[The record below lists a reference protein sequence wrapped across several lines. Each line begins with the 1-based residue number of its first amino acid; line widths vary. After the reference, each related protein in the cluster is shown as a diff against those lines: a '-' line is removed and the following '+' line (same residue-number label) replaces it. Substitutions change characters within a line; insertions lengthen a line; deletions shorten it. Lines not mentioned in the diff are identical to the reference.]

1 LGTADAISVGM
12 TQRQVFEFDDFRI
25 DSGQFLLTK
34 AGNSTPITPTVFR
47 ILLALLENAGQ
58 VVTKDALITYV
69 WPDSFVE
76 EGNLN
81 RNISTLRKALGE
93 RPSDHRYIETIP
105 KTGYRFIAQV
115 KTSAYQP
122 PMVAPRNTDA
132 VAALPIVGRD
142 QERQQLRK
150 AFELARDGKGGLV
163 SITGDTGMGKSAL
176 IDVFLQDLY
185 KDAQTFY
192 LARSCSS
199 ESLTEAEPF
208 VSWIEALSGIAKES
222 AVSEIMQREAPTWYR
237 EITHTG
243 SGVAPQMKREL
254 LDFCEQ
260 ISTVHPLV
268 IVIDDFQ
275 FSDNGSVD
283 LLLYLA
289 TRLESTRTLLIVCYR
304 PVDMRI
310 AHHPFLQVRSDLLSR
325 GVCTE
330 IALPFLDRNHIKE
343 HLELH
348 VPNAV
353 FAADFPDFLQ
363 AKTEGNPL
371 FLREFLRHRDR
382 RSDVLQNLFE
392 ARLHRL
398 DDTHR
403 QLLVTASVQGREFDS
418 AVLAT
423 SMQMNPEDVEESLHE
438 LHETFGWITRV
449 REEQLAD
456 GKYTVRYRFVYA
468 FCQEACYASLVPS
481 RKASLNTS
489 LAEAFLTYYGN

>member
-1 LGTADAISVGM
+1 
-12 TQRQVFEFDDFRI
+12 
-25 DSGQFLLTK
+25 
-34 AGNSTPITPTVFR
+34 
-47 ILLALLENAGQ
+47 
-58 VVTKDALITYV
+58 
-69 WPDSFVE
+69 
-76 EGNLN
+76 
-81 RNISTLRKALGE
+81 
-93 RPSDHRYIETIP
+93 
-105 KTGYRFIAQV
+105 
-115 KTSAYQP
+115 
-122 PMVAPRNTDA
+122 
-132 VAALPIVGRD
+132 
-142 QERQQLRK
+142 
-150 AFELARDGKGGLV
+150 
-163 SITGDTGMGKSAL
+163 MGKSAL
-176 IDVFLQDLY
+176 VDVFLQDLY
-185 KDAQTFY
+185 KDAQKFY

-208 VSWIEALSGIAKES
+208 ISWIEALSGIAKDPS
-222 AVSEIMQREAPTWYR
+222 VSEIMQKEAPTWYR

-243 SGVAPQMKREL
+243 SGVGPQMKREL
-254 LDFCEQ
+254 LDFCGQ
-260 ISTVHPLV
+260 VSTVHPLV

-283 LLLYLA
+283 LLLFLA
-289 TRLESTRTLLIVCYR
+289 TRLESLRTLLIVCYR

-343 HLELH
+343 HLDRH
-348 VPNAV
+348 VPHAA

-371 FLREFLRHRDR
+371 FMREFLRHRDN
-382 RSDVLQNLFE
+382 RSEVLQNLFE

-403 QLLVTASVQGREFDS
+403 QLLLAASVQGREFDS
-418 AVLAT
+418 AVLAS
-423 SMQMNPEDVEESLHE
+423 SMQMSPEDVEESLHE
-438 LHETFGWITRV
+438 LHETYGWITRI

>member
-1 LGTADAISVGM
+1 M

-34 AGNSTPITPTVFR
+34 AGQSSSITPTVFR
-47 ILLALLENAGQ
+47 ILLALLERAGQ
-58 VVTKDALITYV
+58 VVTKEDLITYV

-81 RNISTLRKALGE
+81 RNVSTLRKALGE

-105 KTGYRFIAQV
+105 KTGYRFIAPV
-115 KTSAYQP
+115 KMTAYQP
-122 PMVAPRNTDA
+122 PVGAPRNGDA
-132 VAALPIVGRD
+132 AATLPIVGRD
-142 QERQQLRK
+142 LEKQQLRK
-150 AFELARDGKGGLV
+150 AFDLARDGRGGLV
-163 SITGDTGMGKSAL
+163 SITGDIGMGKTAL
-176 IDVFLQDLY
+176 IDVFLQDLL
-185 KDAQTFY
+185 KDTQTFY
-192 LARSCSS
+192 LARSRSS
-199 ESLTEAEPF
+199 ESLIEAEPF
-208 VSWIEALSGIAKES
+208 MPWIEALSGMAKEPS
-222 AVSEIMQREAPTWYR
+222 LADIMQKEAPTWYR

-243 SGVAPQMKREL
+243 SGVARRMKREL
-254 LDFCEQ
+254 LDFCGQ
-260 ISTVHPLV
+260 ISALHPLV

-283 LLLYLA
+283 LLSFLA
-289 TRLESTRTLLIVCYR
+289 TRLESIRTLVIVCYR
-304 PVDMRI
+304 HVDMKI
-310 AHHPFLQVRSDLLSR
+310 ANHPFLRVRSDLLSR

-330 IALPFLDRNHIKE
+330 IPLAFLDRNDIKQHI
-343 HLELH
+343 ELQ
-348 VPNAV
+348 ALDAE
-353 FAADFPDFLQ
+353 FAPDFPDFLQ

-371 FLREFLRHRDR
+371 FLREFLRHRES
-382 RSDVLQNLFE
+382 RSEVLQNLFE

-403 QLLVTASVQGREFDS
+403 QLLLTASVQGREFDS

-423 SMQMNPEDVEESLHE
+423 SMQMSPEDVEENLHE
-438 LHETFGWITRV
+438 LHETHGWINRI

-468 FCQEACYASLVPS
+468 FCQEACYASLAPS

-489 LAEAFLTYYGN
+489 TAEAFLTYYGN